1 MNEFLSNKKLA
12 LRIIIFLLFLSLFAG
27 ILFSLLIKEIALTN
41 LAQND
46 AKQRSEFIFE
56 IMMVKMQEGWGKKDL
71 EKIINRLNRMHKG
84 LTIKSY
90 RSRKVAEIFGEYKD
104 EKRVVES
111 DSLIKKAMNGE
122 EVFYI
127 NNDGSEVR
135 FIYPIKVKKECISCH
150 YNTKIGDVN
159 GVLDIKFSSD
169 DISIPLNQMITYFL
183 IFLLIFIIIIFAV
196 FYYVITKKMV
206 DPITRFTQKM
216 EQIAQSNKIDQ
227 NITIDSKILEI
238 RKMVAV
244 FNHLISRIRFYYD
257 KSIKNSYT
265 DTLTGLPNFM
275 ALRDYLKDID
285 SPTAVL
291 FNIDRLKDLNDFYGY
306 EVGDFVI
313 CSLAERIVESI
324 DESGKVF
331 RLGGDE
337 IVWIKEGDI
346 DLFELLELLEKINYE
361 PIDYEGGEIYISVHC
376 GIGKGKKRLI
386 EKASIAL
393 QLAKDNNRPIEFM
406 SDKDE
411 NEGKNELYRDR
422 LEWTKKLKEAFE
434 DDRILT
440 YFQPILE
447 VGLDKPRKF
456 ETLVRIKGEDGTIY
470 SPGEF
475 MSAAKHSRLY
485 LKMTRTI
492 VLKAM
497 TYMREKPYEFSLNL
511 SMEDIADLPTKNY
524 ILELLKSFPEP
535 NRVIFEILETEEIDE
550 FDLISEFI
558 KEAKEIGAK
567 IAIDDF
573 GSGYSNYNYVIRL
586 NIDYIKIDSSLIRNI
601 SKDKNSKVVVESI
614 VWTAHQLGL
623 KTIAEYVDSKEI
635 MEEVKNMGIDFIQG
649 YYIGK
654 PMENIESI

>member
-1 MNEFLSNKKLA
+1 MNELLPNKKLA
-12 LRIIIFLLFLSLFAG
+12 LRIIIFLLFVSLVAG
-27 ILFSLLIKEIALTN
+27 VLFSFLIKEMALVN

-56 IMMVKMQEGWGKKDL
+56 IMMVKMQEGWEKKDL
-71 EKIINRLNRMHKG
+71 KKIIDRLNAMHKG
-84 LTIKSY
+84 LSIKSY
-90 RSRKVAEIFGEYKD
+90 RSNNVAEIYGENIEDK
-104 EKRVVES
+104 KVIES

-122 EVFYI
+122 EIFYI
-127 NNDGSEVR
+127 NDDGSEVR
-135 FIYPIKVKKECISCH
+135 FLYPVKVKQECITCH
-150 YNTKIGDVN
+150 YNTKIGEVN

-169 DISIPLNQMITYFL
+169 DISIPLNQMILYFL
-183 IFLLIFIIIIFAV
+183 VFLLIFIIIIFGI

-206 DPITRFTQKM
+206 NPITSFTQKM
-216 EQIAQSNKIDQ
+216 EQIANSNEIDQ
-227 NITIDSKILEI
+227 CIIIDSKILEI
-238 RKMVAV
+238 KKMVTV
-244 FNHLISRIRFYYD
+244 FNHLLSKIRFYYD
-257 KSIKNSYT
+257 KSIENSYT
-265 DTLTGLPNFM
+265 DILTGLPNFM

-285 SPTAVL
+285 TPTAVL

-306 EVGDFVI
+306 EVGDFII
-313 CSLAERIVESI
+313 CSLAESIVESVE
-324 DESGKVF
+324 ESGKVF

-337 IVWIKEGDI
+337 IVWIKEGDV
-346 DLFELLELLEKINYE
+346 DLFDLLELLEKINYD
-361 PIDYEGGEIYISVHC
+361 PIDYEGGEIYISVQC
-376 GIGKGKKRLI
+376 GIGKGKNRLI

-393 QLAKDNNRPIEFM
+393 QLAKDNNRPLEFM

-411 NEGKNELYRDR
+411 NDGKSELYRAR

-447 VGLDKPRKF
+447 IGLKKPRKF

-497 TYMREKPYEFSLNL
+497 TYMRDKPYEFSLNL
-511 SMEDIADLPTKNY
+511 SMEDIADLSTRNY
-524 ILELLKSFPEP
+524 ILELLESFPEP
-535 NRVIFEILETEEIDE
+535 HRVIFEILETEEINE

-558 KEAKEIGAK
+558 KDAKEIGAK

-573 GSGYSNYNYVIRL
+573 GSGYSNYDYVTKL

-601 SKDKNSKVVVESI
+601 NIDKNSKIVVQSI

-623 KTIAEYVDSKEI
+623 KTIAEYVDSKEL

-654 PMENIESI
+654 PMENIDS